1 MRGPPIKWSN
11 FAASVQGNARRAS
24 PMNTSDFTVLP
35 RRWVV
40 ERTSTWLSRNR
51 RLAKDFEIR
60 VENAQAYLQLAIINL
75 LT

>member
-1 MRGPPIKWSN
+1 
-11 FAASVQGNARRAS
+11 
-24 PMNTSDFTVLP
+24 MNTSDFTVLP

-60 VENAQAYLQLAIINL
+60 VENARAYLQLAIINL